1 MQPCTISLAAAAW
14 RLISKME
21 AVAFFL
27 LSFGRVLKVISRIVL
42 EGCKMYKT
50 KLCTSFWSEPKF
62 KFNDYR
68 SILDFQLGPDLNDV
82 QFFCVIH
89 FKIGTVMWYFLLR
102 HNSTSFGEGVQ
113 IFLRSALRCL
123 WKYFILWKIGKHRYL
138 QIIGYFFCRV

>member
-89 FKIGTVMWYFLLR
+89 FKIGTVMWYFHFPFKAQLNFVWR
-102 HNSTSFGEGVQ
+102 G
-113 IFLRSALRCL
+113 RAD
-123 WKYFILWKIGKHRYL
+123 
-138 QIIGYFFCRV
+138 FFTQCTEVSLKVFYPVKNR